1 MHLHRAT
8 VLGLILAAC
17 ATSGLAQQRVEIDDL
32 DADRLNARQVL
43 VEFEYDGSACE
54 EVGAAELGA
63 ITDGTLAI
71 AMPIVETADVC
82 TMQIV
87 EHDIKEAVSADMSVT
102 RIEVTLL
109 AADGTPLATR
119 SARVDPD

>member
-8 VLGLILAAC
+8 VFALVFAAC
-17 ATSGLAQQRVEIDDL
+17 ATPGLAQQRVEIDDL
-32 DADRLNARQVL
+32 DADRLNAHQVL

-54 EVGAAELGA
+54 SVGAAELGA

-71 AMPIVETADVC
+71 ALPIVETAEVC

-87 EHDIKEAVSADMSVT
+87 EHDIKEAVAADMSVT
-102 RIEVTLL
+102 RVEVTLL
-109 AADGTPLATR
+109 APDGAPLATR